1 MASTA
6 VAKAGSDR
14 SRTFLAIL
22 IPVLIL
28 FCAFNTVPLLT
39 GFFYSFTDSKG
50 YGSFEIVGLQ
60 NYIDLFQDARVGNSY
75 LFTFKIAV
83 VSTILVNVISLML
96 AIGLSSKIKF
106 KSALRGIYFVPRIL
120 GGLVVGYVFS
130 YFFTYIVPALT
141 GTTSMLASTEWA
153 WVAIVVVLVWQACA
167 QTTIIYIT
175 GLSSVPE
182 DVYEAGALDGATGW
196 DKFRYLTF
204 PLIMP
209 SITTNM
215 VLVMKDMLMTFD
227 QIVAMT
233 SGGPAQSTESISYLI
248 YQNGLNNS
256 QFGFQ
261 CANHLVPHLPERPQ
275 QQPVWLPVRQRRH
288 LLHRHR
294 RDLHRADEVPEQ

>member
-6 VAKAGSDR
+6 VSKAGSDR
-14 SRTFLAIL
+14 NRTFLAIL
-22 IPVLIL
+22 IPVLVL
-28 FCAFNTVPLLT
+28 FIAFNTVPLLT

-50 YGSFEIVGLQ
+50 YGAFEIVGLQ

-75 LFTFKIAV
+75 LFTFKISV
-83 VSTILVNVISLML
+83 VSTILVNVISLVL

-120 GGLVVGYVFS
+120 GALVVGYVFS

-261 CANHLVPHLPERPQ
+261 CANAVIFFIVIAVISIAQTKFLNSKE
-275 QQPVWLPVRQRRH
+275 
-288 LLHRHR
+288 
-294 RDLHRADEVPEQ
+294 EQL

>member
-14 SRTFLAIL
+14 NRTFLAIL

-28 FCAFNTVPLLT
+28 FCAFNTIPLLT

-50 YGSFEIVGLQ
+50 YGAFEIVGLQ

-96 AIGLSSKIKF
+96 AIGLSSKIEF

-261 CANHLVPHLPERPQ
+261 CANAVIFFIVIAVISIAQTKFLNSKE
-275 QQPVWLPVRQRRH
+275 
-288 LLHRHR
+288 
-294 RDLHRADEVPEQ
+294 EQL

>member
-14 SRTFLAIL
+14 NRTFLAIL

-28 FCAFNTVPLLT
+28 FCAFNTIPLLT

-50 YGSFEIVGLQ
+50 YGAFEIVGLQ

-256 QFGFQ
+256 QIGFQ
-261 CANHLVPHLPERPQ
+261 CANAVIFFVVIAVISIAQTKFLNSKE
-275 QQPVWLPVRQRRH
+275 
-288 LLHRHR
+288 
-294 RDLHRADEVPEQ
+294 EQL

>member
-1 MASTA
+1 MASL
-6 VAKAGSDR
+6 AKAKTGSDR
-14 SRTFLAIL
+14 NRTFLMIL

-28 FCAFNTVPLLT
+28 FCAFNTFPLLT

-50 YGSFEIVGLQ
+50 YGAFEIVGFQ

-75 LFTFKIAV
+75 LFTFKVAV
-83 VSTILVNVISLML
+83 VSTILVNVISLII

-106 KSALRGIYFVPRIL
+106 KSALRGLYFVPRIL
-120 GGLVVGYVFS
+120 GALVVGYVFS
-130 YFFTYIVPALT
+130 YFFTYIVPAVT
-141 GTTSMLASTEWA
+141 GAESILASKEWA

-215 VLVMKDMLMTFD
+215 VLVMKDMLMVFD
-227 QIVAMT
+227 QIVSMT

-248 YQNGLNNS
+248 YNNGLS
-256 QFGFQ
+256 GGQFGFQ
-261 CANHLVPHLPERPQ
+261 CANAVIFFILIAVVSIAQTKFLNSKE
-275 QQPVWLPVRQRRH
+275 
-288 LLHRHR
+288 
-294 RDLHRADEVPEQ
+294 EQL

>member
-6 VAKAGSDR
+6 ASKAGSDR
-14 SRTFLAIL
+14 NRTFLAIL

-28 FCAFNTVPLLT
+28 FCAFNTIPLLT

-50 YGSFEIVGLQ
+50 YGAFEIVGIQ

-75 LFTFKIAV
+75 LFTFKISV
-83 VSTILVNVISLML
+83 VATILVNVISLTL

-141 GTTSMLASTEWA
+141 GTESMLASKEWA

-182 DVYEAGALDGATGW
+182 DVYEAGSLDGATGW

-261 CANHLVPHLPERPQ
+261 CANAVVFFIVIAVISIAQTKFLNSKE
-275 QQPVWLPVRQRRH
+275 
-288 LLHRHR
+288 
-294 RDLHRADEVPEQ
+294 EQL

>member
-14 SRTFLAIL
+14 NRTFLAIL

-28 FCAFNTVPLLT
+28 FCAFNTIPLLT

-50 YGSFEIVGLQ
+50 YGAFDIVGLQ

-261 CANHLVPHLPERPQ
+261 CANAVIFFIVIAVISIAQTKFLNSKE
-275 QQPVWLPVRQRRH
+275 
-288 LLHRHR
+288 
-294 RDLHRADEVPEQ
+294 EQL

>member
-28 FCAFNTVPLLT
+28 FCAFNTIPLLT

-261 CANHLVPHLPERPQ
+261 CANAVIFFIVIAVISIAQTKFLNSKE
-275 QQPVWLPVRQRRH
+275 
-288 LLHRHR
+288 
-294 RDLHRADEVPEQ
+294 EQL

>member
-1 MASTA
+1 MASAA
-6 VAKAGSDR
+6 VSKAGSDR
-14 SRTFLAIL
+14 NRTFLAIL

-28 FCAFNTVPLLT
+28 FIAFNTIPLLT

-50 YGSFEIVGLQ
+50 YGAFEIVGLQ

-75 LFTFKIAV
+75 LFTFKISV
-83 VSTILVNVISLML
+83 VSTILVNLISLML

-141 GTTSMLASTEWA
+141 GTTSMLASKEWA

-261 CANHLVPHLPERPQ
+261 CANAVIFFIVIAVISIAQTKFLNSKE
-275 QQPVWLPVRQRRH
+275 
-288 LLHRHR
+288 
-294 RDLHRADEVPEQ
+294 EQL

>member
-1 MASTA
+1 MASIA
-6 VAKAGSDR
+6 ASKAGSDR
-14 SRTFLAIL
+14 NRTFLAIL

-28 FCAFNTVPLLT
+28 FIAFNTIPLLT

-75 LFTFKIAV
+75 LFTFKISV

-141 GTTSMLASTEWA
+141 GTTSMLASKEWA

-261 CANHLVPHLPERPQ
+261 CANAVIFFIVIAVISIAQTKFLNSKE
-275 QQPVWLPVRQRRH
+275 
-288 LLHRHR
+288 
-294 RDLHRADEVPEQ
+294 EQL

>member
-6 VAKAGSDR
+6 ASKAGSDR
-14 SRTFLAIL
+14 NRTFLAIL

-50 YGSFEIVGLQ
+50 YGAFEIVGLQ

-75 LFTFKIAV
+75 LFTFKISV
-83 VSTILVNVISLML
+83 VATILVNVISLML

-141 GTTSMLASTEWA
+141 GTTSMLASKEWA

-261 CANHLVPHLPERPQ
+261 CANAVVFFIVIAVISIAQTKFLNSKE
-275 QQPVWLPVRQRRH
+275 
-288 LLHRHR
+288 
-294 RDLHRADEVPEQ
+294 EQL

>member
-6 VAKAGSDR
+6 ASKAGSDR
-14 SRTFLAIL
+14 NRTFLAIL

-50 YGSFEIVGLQ
+50 YGAFEIVGIQ

-75 LFTFKIAV
+75 LFTFKISV
-83 VSTILVNVISLML
+83 VATILVNVISLML

-182 DVYEAGALDGATGW
+182 DVYEAGSLDGATGW

-261 CANHLVPHLPERPQ
+261 CANAVIFFIVIAVISIAQTKFLNSKE
-275 QQPVWLPVRQRRH
+275 
-288 LLHRHR
+288 
-294 RDLHRADEVPEQ
+294 EQL

>member
-1 MASTA
+1 MASL
-6 VAKAGSDR
+6 AKAKTGSDR
-14 SRTFLAIL
+14 NRTFLMIL

-28 FCAFNTVPLLT
+28 FCAFNTFPLLT

-50 YGSFEIVGLQ
+50 YGAFEIVGFQ

-75 LFTFKIAV
+75 LFTFKVAV
-83 VSTILVNVISLML
+83 VSTILVNVISLII

-106 KSALRGIYFVPRIL
+106 KSALRGLYFVPRIL
-120 GGLVVGYVFS
+120 GALVVGYVFS
-130 YFFTYIVPALT
+130 YFFTYIVPAVT
-141 GTTSMLASTEWA
+141 GAESILASKEWA

-196 DKFRYLTF
+196 GKFRYLTF

-215 VLVMKDMLMTFD
+215 VLVMKDMLMVFD
-227 QIVAMT
+227 QIVSMT

-248 YQNGLNNS
+248 YNNGLS
-256 QFGFQ
+256 GGQFGFQ
-261 CANHLVPHLPERPQ
+261 CANAVIFFILIAVVSIAQTKFLNSKE
-275 QQPVWLPVRQRRH
+275 
-288 LLHRHR
+288 
-294 RDLHRADEVPEQ
+294 EQL

>member
-6 VAKAGSDR
+6 VSKAGSDR
-14 SRTFLAIL
+14 NRTFLAIL

-28 FCAFNTVPLLT
+28 FVAFNTIPLLT

-50 YGSFEIVGLQ
+50 YGAFEIVGIQ

-75 LFTFKIAV
+75 LFTFKISV
-83 VSTILVNVISLML
+83 VATILVNVISLTL

-261 CANHLVPHLPERPQ
+261 CANAVIFFIVIAVISIAQTKFLNSKE
-275 QQPVWLPVRQRRH
+275 
-288 LLHRHR
+288 
-294 RDLHRADEVPEQ
+294 EQL

>member
-14 SRTFLAIL
+14 NRTFLAIL

-28 FCAFNTVPLLT
+28 FCAFNTIPLLT

-50 YGSFEIVGLQ
+50 YGAFEIVGLQ

-83 VSTILVNVISLML
+83 VSTILVNVISLVL

-153 WVAIVVVLVWQACA
+153 WLAIVVVLVWQACA

-261 CANHLVPHLPERPQ
+261 CANAVVFFVVIAVISIAQTKFLNSKE
-275 QQPVWLPVRQRRH
+275 
-288 LLHRHR
+288 
-294 RDLHRADEVPEQ
+294 EQL

>member
-1 MASTA
+1 MANLATS
-6 VAKAGSDR
+6 KAGSDR
-14 SRTFLAIL
+14 NRTFLMIL
-22 IPVLIL
+22 IPVLVL
-28 FCAFNTVPLLT
+28 FVAFNTIPLLT
-39 GFFYSFTDSKG
+39 GFFYSFTNSKG
-50 YGSFEIVGLQ
+50 YGPFEIIGLQ

-75 LFTFKIAV
+75 LFTFKLAV
-83 VSTILVNVISLML
+83 VSTILVNVLSLIL

-106 KSALRGIYFVPRIL
+106 KSALRGLYFVPRIL
-120 GGLVVGYVFS
+120 GALVVGYVFT
-130 YFFTYIVPALT
+130 YFFTYIVPAVS
-141 GTTSMLASTEWA
+141 GTDSILASADWA
-153 WVAIVVVLVWQACA
+153 WIGIVVVLVWQACA

-215 VLVMKDMLMTFD
+215 VLVMKDMLMVFD

-233 SGGPAQSTESISYLI
+233 GGGPANSTESISYLI
-248 YQNGLNNS
+248 YENGLNNS

-261 CANHLVPHLPERPQ
+261 CANAVIFFILIAVVSIAQTKFLNSKE
-275 QQPVWLPVRQRRH
+275 
-288 LLHRHR
+288 
-294 RDLHRADEVPEQ
+294 EQL

>member
-14 SRTFLAIL
+14 NRTFLAIL

-28 FCAFNTVPLLT
+28 FCAFNTIPLLT

-50 YGSFEIVGLQ
+50 YGAFEIVGLQ

-141 GTTSMLASTEWA
+141 GTTSRLASTEWA

-261 CANHLVPHLPERPQ
+261 CANAVIFFIVIAVISIAQTKFLNSKE
-275 QQPVWLPVRQRRH
+275 
-288 LLHRHR
+288 
-294 RDLHRADEVPEQ
+294 EQL

>member
-1 MASTA
+1 MAQT
-6 VAKAGSDR
+6 AKAKIGSAR
-14 SRTFLAIL
+14 NRTFMAIL
-22 IPVLIL
+22 IPVLVIFIL
-28 FCAFNTVPLLT
+28 FNTIPLIT
-39 GFFYSFTDSKG
+39 GFYYSFTDSKG
-50 YGSFEIVGLQ
+50 YGAFNIVGIQ
-60 NYIDLFQDARVGNSY
+60 NYIDLFSDTRVLNSY
-75 LFTFKIAV
+75 LFTFKVAIVA
-83 VSTILVNVISLML
+83 TILTNVISLML

-106 KSALRGIYFVPRIL
+106 KSALRGLYFVPRIL
-120 GGLVVGYVFS
+120 GALVVGYVFS
-130 YFFTYIVPALT
+130 YLFTYILPAIT
-141 GTTSMLASTEWA
+141 GGESILASRDWA

-196 DKFRYLTF
+196 DKFRYITF

-215 VLVMKDMLMTFD
+215 VLVMKDMLMVFD
-227 QIVAMT
+227 QIVSMT

-261 CANHLVPHLPERPQ
+261 CANAVIFFILIAVVSILQTKFLNSKE
-275 QQPVWLPVRQRRH
+275 
-288 LLHRHR
+288 
-294 RDLHRADEVPEQ
+294 EQL

>member
-1 MASTA
+1 MASAA
-6 VAKAGSDR
+6 VSKAGSDR
-14 SRTFLAIL
+14 NRTFLAIL

-28 FCAFNTVPLLT
+28 FCAFNTIPLLT

-50 YGSFEIVGLQ
+50 YGAFEIVGLQ

-75 LFTFKIAV
+75 LFTFKISV

-141 GTTSMLASTEWA
+141 GTTSMLASKEWA

-261 CANHLVPHLPERPQ
+261 CANAVIFFIVIAVISIAQTKFLNSKE
-275 QQPVWLPVRQRRH
+275 
-288 LLHRHR
+288 
-294 RDLHRADEVPEQ
+294 EQL

>member
-1 MASTA
+1 MANLATS
-6 VAKAGSDR
+6 KAGSDR
-14 SRTFLAIL
+14 NRTFLMIL
-22 IPVLIL
+22 IPVLVL
-28 FCAFNTVPLLT
+28 FVAFNTIPLLT
-39 GFFYSFTDSKG
+39 GFFYSFTNSKG
-50 YGSFEIVGLQ
+50 YGPFEIIGLQ

-75 LFTFKIAV
+75 LFTFKLAV
-83 VSTILVNVISLML
+83 VSTILVNVLSLIL

-106 KSALRGIYFVPRIL
+106 KSALRGLYFVPRIL
-120 GGLVVGYVFS
+120 GALVVGYVFT
-130 YFFTYIVPALT
+130 YFFTYIVPAVT
-141 GTTSMLASTEWA
+141 GTDSILASADWA
-153 WVAIVVVLVWQACA
+153 WIGIVVVLVWQACA

-215 VLVMKDMLMTFD
+215 VLVMKDMLMVFD

-233 SGGPAQSTESISYLI
+233 GGGPANSTESISYLI
-248 YQNGLNNS
+248 YENGLNNS

-261 CANHLVPHLPERPQ
+261 CANAVIFFILIAVVSIAQTKFLNRKE
-275 QQPVWLPVRQRRH
+275 
-288 LLHRHR
+288 
-294 RDLHRADEVPEQ
+294 EQL

>member
-1 MASTA
+1 MATA
-6 VAKAGSDR
+6 AVSKAGSDR
-14 SRTFLAIL
+14 NRTFLAIL

-28 FCAFNTVPLLT
+28 FIAFNTIPLLT

-75 LFTFKIAV
+75 LFTFKISV
-83 VSTILVNVISLML
+83 VSTILVNVISLVL

-209 SITTNM
+209 SINTNL

-261 CANHLVPHLPERPQ
+261 CANAVIFFIVIAVISIAQTKFLNSKE
-275 QQPVWLPVRQRRH
+275 
-288 LLHRHR
+288 
-294 RDLHRADEVPEQ
+294 EQL

>member
-1 MASTA
+1 MASAA
-6 VAKAGSDR
+6 VSKAGSDR
-14 SRTFLAIL
+14 NRTFLAIL

-28 FCAFNTVPLLT
+28 FIAFNTIPLLT

-50 YGSFEIVGLQ
+50 YGAFEIVGLQ

-83 VSTILVNVISLML
+83 VSTILVNVISLVL

-141 GTTSMLASTEWA
+141 GTTSMLASKEWA

-261 CANHLVPHLPERPQ
+261 CANAVIFFIVIAVISIAQTKFLNSKE
-275 QQPVWLPVRQRRH
+275 
-288 LLHRHR
+288 
-294 RDLHRADEVPEQ
+294 EQL

>member
-1 MASTA
+1 MASA
-6 VAKAGSDR
+6 AISKAGSDR
-14 SRTFLAIL
+14 NRTFLAIL

-28 FCAFNTVPLLT
+28 FIAFNTIPLLT

-50 YGSFEIVGLQ
+50 YGAFEIVGLQ

-83 VSTILVNVISLML
+83 VSTILVNVISLVL

-141 GTTSMLASTEWA
+141 GTTSMLASKEWA

-261 CANHLVPHLPERPQ
+261 CANAVIFFIVIAVISIAQTKFLNSKE
-275 QQPVWLPVRQRRH
+275 
-288 LLHRHR
+288 
-294 RDLHRADEVPEQ
+294 EQL

>member
-14 SRTFLAIL
+14 NRTFLAIL
-22 IPVLIL
+22 IPVLVL
-28 FCAFNTVPLLT
+28 FIAFNTVPLLT

-50 YGSFEIVGLQ
+50 YGAFEIVGVQ

-75 LFTFKIAV
+75 LFTFKISV

-130 YFFTYIVPALT
+130 YFFTYIVPAIT
-141 GTTSMLASTEWA
+141 GTESMLASKEWA

-261 CANHLVPHLPERPQ
+261 CANAVIFFIVIAVISIAQTKFLNSKE
-275 QQPVWLPVRQRRH
+275 
-288 LLHRHR
+288 
-294 RDLHRADEVPEQ
+294 EQL

>member
-14 SRTFLAIL
+14 NRTFLAIL

-28 FCAFNTVPLLT
+28 FCAFNTIPLLT

-50 YGSFEIVGLQ
+50 YGAFEIVGLQ

-175 GLSSVPE
+175 GLSSVARSTAQP
-182 DVYEAGALDGATGW
+182 DGTSSATS
-196 DKFRYLTF
+196 RSRSSCR
-204 PLIMP
+204 P
-209 SITTNM
+209 SPRTW
-215 VLVMKDMLMTFD
+215 
-227 QIVAMT
+227 
-233 SGGPAQSTESISYLI
+233 SWS
-248 YQNGLNNS
+248 
-256 QFGFQ
+256 
-261 CANHLVPHLPERPQ
+261 
-275 QQPVWLPVRQRRH
+275 
-288 LLHRHR
+288 
-294 RDLHRADEVPEQ
+294 

>member
-1 MASTA
+1 MASFA
-6 VAKAGSDR
+6 ASKAGSDR
-14 SRTFLAIL
+14 NRTFLAIL

-28 FCAFNTVPLLT
+28 FCAFNTIPLLT

-50 YGSFEIVGLQ
+50 YGAFEIVGLQ

-83 VSTILVNVISLML
+83 VSTILVNVISLVL

-261 CANHLVPHLPERPQ
+261 CANAVIFFIVIAVISIAQTKFLNSKE
-275 QQPVWLPVRQRRH
+275 
-288 LLHRHR
+288 
-294 RDLHRADEVPEQ
+294 EQL

>member
-14 SRTFLAIL
+14 NRTFLAIL

-28 FCAFNTVPLLT
+28 FCAFNTIPLLT

-50 YGSFEIVGLQ
+50 YGAFEIVGLQ

-75 LFTFKIAV
+75 LFTFKISV

-261 CANHLVPHLPERPQ
+261 CANAVIFFIVIAVISIAQTKFLNSKE
-275 QQPVWLPVRQRRH
+275 
-288 LLHRHR
+288 
-294 RDLHRADEVPEQ
+294 EQL

>member
-1 MASTA
+1 MANLATS
-6 VAKAGSDR
+6 KAGSDR
-14 SRTFLAIL
+14 NRTFLMIL
-22 IPVLIL
+22 IPVLVL
-28 FCAFNTVPLLT
+28 FVAFNTIPLLT
-39 GFFYSFTDSKG
+39 GFFYSFTNSKG
-50 YGSFEIVGLQ
+50 YGPFEIIGLQ

-75 LFTFKIAV
+75 LFTFKLAV
-83 VSTILVNVISLML
+83 VSTILVNVLSLIL

-106 KSALRGIYFVPRIL
+106 KSALRGLYFVPRIL
-120 GGLVVGYVFS
+120 GALVVGYVFT
-130 YFFTYIVPALT
+130 YFFTYIVPAVT
-141 GTTSMLASTEWA
+141 GTDSILASADWA
-153 WVAIVVVLVWQACA
+153 WIGIVVVLVWQACA

-215 VLVMKDMLMTFD
+215 VLVMKDMLMVFD

-233 SGGPAQSTESISYLI
+233 GGGPANSTESISYLI
-248 YQNGLNNS
+248 YENGLNNS

-261 CANHLVPHLPERPQ
+261 CANAVIFFILIAVVSIAQTKFLNSKE
-275 QQPVWLPVRQRRH
+275 
-288 LLHRHR
+288 
-294 RDLHRADEVPEQ
+294 EQL

>member
-1 MASTA
+1 MASLA
-6 VAKAGSDR
+6 RAKNGSDR
-14 SRTFLAIL
+14 NRTFLLIL

-28 FCAFNTVPLLT
+28 FVAFNTFPLLT

-50 YGSFEIVGLQ
+50 YGAFEMVGLQ
-60 NYIDLFQDARVGNSY
+60 NYIDLFSDARVGNSY
-75 LFTFKIAV
+75 LFTFKVAV
-83 VSTILVNVISLML
+83 VSTILVNVISLVL

-106 KSALRGIYFVPRIL
+106 KSALRGLYFVPRIL
-120 GGLVVGYVFS
+120 GALVVGYVFS
-130 YFFTYIVPALT
+130 YFFTYIVPAAT
-141 GTTSMLASTEWA
+141 GTESILASSDWA

-209 SITTNM
+209 SVTTNM
-215 VLVMKDMLMTFD
+215 VLVMKDMLMVFD
-227 QIVAMT
+227 QIVSMT

-248 YQNGLNNS
+248 YNNGLS
-256 QFGFQ
+256 GGQFGFQ
-261 CANHLVPHLPERPQ
+261 CANAVIFFVLIAVVSIVQTRFLNSKE
-275 QQPVWLPVRQRRH
+275 
-288 LLHRHR
+288 
-294 RDLHRADEVPEQ
+294 EQL

>member
-1 MASTA
+1 MANLATS
-6 VAKAGSDR
+6 KAGSDR
-14 SRTFLAIL
+14 NRTFLMIL
-22 IPVLIL
+22 IPVLVL
-28 FCAFNTVPLLT
+28 FVAFNTIPLLT
-39 GFFYSFTDSKG
+39 GFFYSFTNSKG
-50 YGSFEIVGLQ
+50 YGPFEIIGLQ

-75 LFTFKIAV
+75 LFTFKLAV
-83 VSTILVNVISLML
+83 VSTILVNVLSLIL

-196 DKFRYLTF
+196 DKFRYITF

-209 SITTNM
+209 SVTTNM
-215 VLVMKDMLMTFD
+215 VLVMKDMLMVFD
-227 QIVAMT
+227 QIVSMT

-248 YQNGLNNS
+248 YNNGLS
-256 QFGFQ
+256 GGQFGYQ
-261 CANHLVPHLPERPQ
+261 CANAVIFFILIAVVSILQTKFLNSKE
-275 QQPVWLPVRQRRH
+275 
-288 LLHRHR
+288 
-294 RDLHRADEVPEQ
+294 EQL

>member
-1 MASTA
+1 MASAA
-6 VAKAGSDR
+6 VSKAGSDR
-14 SRTFLAIL
+14 NRTFLAIL

-28 FCAFNTVPLLT
+28 FIAFNTIPLLT

-50 YGSFEIVGLQ
+50 YGAFEIVGLQ

-75 LFTFKIAV
+75 LFTFKISV

-141 GTTSMLASTEWA
+141 GTTSMLASKEWA

-196 DKFRYLTF
+196 DKFHYLTF

-261 CANHLVPHLPERPQ
+261 CANAVIFFIVIAVISIAQTKFLNSKE
-275 QQPVWLPVRQRRH
+275 
-288 LLHRHR
+288 
-294 RDLHRADEVPEQ
+294 EQL